1 MSDLTSSTPFEESIS
16 YVHIKPDEALGLQGE
31 DAVPIDHWDFSR
43 AELMASQG
51 LYMWWGANTLWMTVL
66 GMLVW

>member
-31 DAVPIDHWDFSR
+31 DAVPIDH
-43 AELMASQG
+43 
-51 LYMWWGANTLWMTVL
+51 
-66 GMLVW
+66 